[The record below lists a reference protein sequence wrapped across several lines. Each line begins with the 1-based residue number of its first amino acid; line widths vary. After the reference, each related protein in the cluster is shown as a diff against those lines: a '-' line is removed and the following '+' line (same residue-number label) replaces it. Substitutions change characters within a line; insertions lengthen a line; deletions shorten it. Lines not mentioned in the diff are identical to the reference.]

1 MSKGKVVAAIG
12 AVAIVVIVLLTYLA
26 RQDGNDTVRIGAI
39 LPMTGQ
45 AAGYGKW
52 MQRGIELAVEDV
64 NAEGGINGK
73 KLEVIVEDSKSD
85 NRGGADAANKLVSID
100 RVPAIITVL
109 TGVTQSVVPI
119 TERNRVVLFTLAM
132 SPGLTDGKTF
142 VFRNATNVANEVDRM
157 VSACKDELHLKRVA
171 LIHINNPPGLW
182 VAEHFRKQ
190 MEAVGGEVPATES
203 FQPDTTD
210 FRTQLTRI
218 KSSDPEALYILG
230 YQQNGLIMKQ
240 ARELGLKCQFLG
252 VTDCELPEVIRIAG
266 DAAEGVVYTKAA
278 FDPTDKGAST
288 FVAKYTARFGEPP
301 EVFGA
306 TAYDAV
312 RIIALA
318 IAKGGDDPT
327 AMRASILSVKDYPG
341 VSGAT
346 TFLPNGDVQ
355 KPVEL
360 KKIEKGQFIPFKG

>member
-1 MSKGKVVAAIG
+1 MSKAKVIAAVGVVA
-12 AVAIVVIVLLTYLA
+12 VIVVVLAVYLA
-26 RQDGNDTVRIGAI
+26 QQDNPDTVRIGAI

-52 MQRGIELAVEDV
+52 MQRGIALAVDDI
-64 NAEGGINGK
+64 NAEGGIGGK

-85 NRGGADAANKLVSID
+85 NRAGADAANKLVGVD
-100 RVPAIITVL
+100 RVPAIITAL
-109 TGVTQSVVPI
+109 TGVTQSVAPV
-119 TERNRVVLFTLAM
+119 TERNRIVLFTLAVA
-132 SPGLTDGKTF
+132 PGLTDDKAF
-142 VFRNATNVANEVDRM
+142 VFRNITNVANEVARM
-157 VSACKDELHLKRVA
+157 VSACKDELHLKRVT

-190 MEAVGGEVPATES
+190 MEAIDGEVPAVES

-210 FRTQLTRI
+210 FRTQLTRM
-218 KSSDPEALYILG
+218 KSSDPDALYILG

-252 VTDCELPEVIRIAG
+252 ITDCELPEVIRIAG

-278 FDPTDKGAST
+278 FDLTDKGAAE
-288 FVAKYTARFGEPP
+288 FAAKYTARFGEPP
-301 EVFGA
+301 EVYGA
-306 TAYDAV
+306 TSYDAV
-312 RIIALA
+312 RMIAMA
-318 IAKGGDDPT
+318 IAKGDGDPAALRT
-327 AMRASILSVKDYPG
+327 LILSIKDYPG
-341 VSGAT
+341 VSGVT

-360 KKIEKGQFIPFKG
+360 KKIEHGQFVPFSR